1 LSPFQRKKH
10 GKTTTANLVSKLNQS
25 SGKPWLPY
33 RHGFSFLLNNTYL
46 SHCFYLL
53 GDFVNIHQYQNKI
66 ALLEPYTCQAVVL
79 SSVEKEDI
87 VDLLLVELQSVIH
100 EFGVVQT
107 NGYPQKREL
116 LHAALNV
123 LAPHSLSEKGIHH
136 LNFLLQAELSESG
149 LVVGERLAQK
159 PFFTINNTK
168 VVLWQGD
175 ITSLK
180 IDAIVNAANSQL
192 LGCFQPLHGCIDNAI
207 HSKAGVQLRDDCH
220 TIMEKQN
227 KQEETGCA
235 KVTRAYNLPSQFV
248 IHTVGPIVQGE
259 LTKAHHQGLAKSYQS
274 CLEVCALV
282 EPIRSIAFC
291 SISTGV
297 FGYPIEEATET
308 AVTTVCEWLKNNQ
321 EQLDYVVFNVFSDRD
336 HHCYQLFIEEM
347 LCRI

>member
-1 LSPFQRKKH
+1 M
-10 GKTTTANLVSKLNQS
+10 
-25 SGKPWLPY
+25 
-33 RHGFSFLLNNTYL
+33 
-46 SHCFYLL
+46 
-53 GDFVNIHQYQNKI
+53 
-66 ALLEPYTCQAVVL
+66 VL

-87 VDLLLVELQSVIH
+87 IDLLLAELESVIRQ
-100 EFGVVQT
+100 FGAVQT

-116 LHAALNV
+116 LRAALNT
-123 LAPHSLSEKGIHH
+123 LAPYSLSEKGTHN
-136 LNFLLQAELSESG
+136 LNLLLQAELSESE
-149 LVVGERLAQK
+149 LVAVEQLAQQ

-168 VVLWQGD
+168 VVLWLGD

-192 LGCFQPLHGCIDNAI
+192 LGCFQPLHECIDNAI
-207 HSKAGVQLRDDCH
+207 HSKAGVQVRDDCH
-220 TIMEKQN
+220 TIMQKQN
-227 KQEETGCA
+227 MLEGTGCA
-235 KVTRAYNLPSQFV
+235 KVTRAYNLPSKFV

-259 LTKAHHQGLAKSYQS
+259 LTKAHRKGLATSYQS
-274 CLEVCALV
+274 CLEVCAQI

-297 FGYPIEEATET
+297 FGYPIEEAADT

-321 EQLDYVVFNVFSDRD
+321 NQLDYVVFNVFSDRD